1 MAGIVLENL
10 VKSYGKGKPVLKG
23 IDLEIRERE
32 FMVLVGP
39 SGCGK
44 STVLRVISGLE
55 QVDSGTVR
63 IGDRVVNDIPPRERD
78 VAMVFQN
85 YALYPHMTVYDN
97 IAFGLRVRG
106 IPKGEIDPLVR
117 DAASILNLEPLLEKL
132 PKRLSGGERQRVAL
146 GRAIVRK
153 PKVFLFDEPLSNLD
167 AKLRVHMRA
176 EITALHRRLRITTV
190 YVTHD
195 QVEAMTMGERITVI
209 RAGEIQ
215 QIDKPLDLY
224 RRPANRFVAEFIG
237 SPPMNILPARWDGS
251 AVVVGNARFEAPEGS
266 VPLTD
271 AYRGKEV
278 LLGVRPERLQVAPA
292 GSGEGVPAHVDL
304 VEPMGGE
311 SNIYL
316 RIEGRR
322 AIARIEGDAPVKAG
336 ENALVR
342 IPAASAYFFDGE
354 SGIRIPGRNEP
365 SESNAAPPPAPP
377 EEPEEQASHPP
388 APPRPG
394 RRRGAWLGG
403 AAVLLL
409 LLLVFLFRS
418 GGERGGGEAGPG
430 GGAAPITISIW
441 QMMDPPEAALFE
453 ALAKEY
459 ESDHPGVKISHTHFA
474 PDNLR
479 TQYLTSALGGGGPD
493 LVYGASDQ
501 VGPLSRAETILPVD
515 EVWDGEYLAL
525 FVPIAFDTLEGH
537 VWQLPARLGNHLT
550 LLYNKALLPEPPST
564 LEGMVRE
571 GRRLTREG
579 RYGLVFN
586 IKEPFWLVPFLGA
599 FGGWVMDDD
608 YRPTLD
614 TPAMVGCL
622 RFLDGMRR
630 GGRLMPDDCNYE
642 VAHTLFQDGKAAM
655 LINGPW
661 SWKSYEEAGIDFG
674 LAPIPKNE
682 ETGFW
687 PSPMISSVGY
697 SLNANLKGVRLERV
711 KELVDFLTSPDVQIR
726 YVETLWTIPTRKA
739 ALSDPRVKDHPRVAA
754 SWEQYRHGKR
764 MPVVPEMRAIW
775 DAMRPAY
782 QNVLNGEMGPEEAA
796 RAMQADA
803 EKKIKEMRGQ

>member
-23 IDLEIRERE
+23 IDLEIRDRE
-32 FMVLVGP
+32 FLVLVGP

-55 QVDSGTVR
+55 HVDSGRVR
-63 IGDRVVNDIPPRERD
+63 IGDRVVNDVPPRERD

-85 YALYPHMTVYDN
+85 YALYPHMTAYEN

-117 DAASILNLEPLLEKL
+117 EAASVLNLDPLLEKL
-132 PKRLSGGERQRVAL
+132 PKHLSGGERQRVAL

-167 AKLRVHMRA
+167 AKLRVQMRA
-176 EITALHRRLRITTV
+176 EISALHRRLRITTV

-215 QIDKPLDLY
+215 QVAKPLDLY

-251 AVVVGNARFEAPEGS
+251 AVVVGHARFEAPAGS
-266 VPLTD
+266 VPLGEGH
-271 AYRGKEV
+271 RGKEV
-278 LLGVRPERLQVAPA
+278 LLGVRPERLEIAPA
-292 GSGEGVPAHVDL
+292 GSGEGVGAHVDL
-304 VEPMGGE
+304 IEPMGGE
-311 SNIYL
+311 SNVYL
-316 RIEGRR
+316 SIEGRR

-336 ENALVR
+336 EEVLVR
-342 IPAASAYFFDGE
+342 IPAASAYFFE
-354 SGIRIPGRNEP
+354 SDTGIRIPGRDE
-365 SESNAAPPPAPP
+365 EGEITAAIPPAPP
-377 EEPEEQASHPP
+377 EEPEGP
-388 APPRPG
+388 APRPSPPRKG
-394 RRRGAWLGG
+394 RGKGVWLVAG
-403 AAVLLL
+403 AALLI
-409 LLLVFLFRS
+409 LLLVMFFRS
-418 GGERGGGEAGPG
+418 GTGGRG
-430 GGAAPITISIW
+430 GGAAGGPVTITVW
-441 QMMDPPEAALFE
+441 EMMDPPEYALFE
-453 ALAKEY
+453 SLIEEY
-459 ESDHPGVKISHTHFA
+459 RSAHPEVSVEHTHFA

-501 VGPLSRAETILPVD
+501 VGPLSKAETILPVD
-515 EVWDGEYLAL
+515 EVWEGEFLDL

-550 LLYNKALLPEPPST
+550 LLYNRALLPEPPAT
-564 LEGMVRE
+564 LEEMVRA
-571 GRRLTREG
+571 GRRLTRG
-579 RYGLVFN
+579 GTYGLVFN

-599 FGGWVMDDD
+599 FGGWVMDDE

-614 TPAMVGCL
+614 TPAMVDCL

-655 LINGPW
+655 QINGPW

-674 LAPIPKNE
+674 LAPIPRNGA
-682 ETGFW
+682 TGEW
-687 PSPMISSVGY
+687 PTPMISSVGY
-697 SLNANLKGVRLERV
+697 SLNANLKGSRLERV
-711 KELVDFLTSPDVQIR
+711 KDFVDFLTSPDVQIR

-739 ALSDPRVKDHPRVAA
+739 ALDDPRVRNHPRVAD

-782 QNVLNGEMGPEEAA
+782 QNVLNGEMGPEAAA
-796 RAMQADA
+796 RAMQRDA
-803 EKKIKEMRGQ
+803 EKKIKEMRGE